1 MRHLYRAST
10 TCNSMGTLPPCSSP
24 GTSPIPSGAAVMSN
38 LTDRAESRIG
48 FSGLCSLSLAPLLVS
63 ILCYALAPSGLPW
76 PRRRQRR
83 INASA
88 HIASRTPPPATPS
101 AMAATGI
108 VRGVGGVGHF
118 RVYFLAAAHRH
129 RRRSSPHRRLLRP
142 PNTNTS
148 YDDDDPDP
156 LVATA
161 QNGDLGSGTSAAP
174 DASCE

>member
-108 VRGVGGVGHF
+108 FTFSRQHIDIGV
-118 RVYFLAAAHRH
+118 AHLPTGAF
-129 RRRSSPHRRLLRP
+129 SAP